1 MDEHFQV
8 REMEFFQISAFLVVF
23 PFFPSDNSVMIKV
36 RLGAYVR
43 RRLTLLFF
51 GDNKLKSNRNKY
63 RCRFFIL
70 HLFAI
75 IINDRQWQKL
85 LAVDDRNLSFFLP
98 SSSSSYF
105 LFHQHHNS
113 LTVVVCCFIF
123 LTLLTSNWVMW
134 LSFLACE
141 KLKIKISIKSIKFK
155 LLFHKA

>member
-85 LAVDDRNLSFFLP
+85 LAVDDRNLSFFCLLLLLLI
-98 SSSSSYF
+98 SYF
-105 LFHQHHNS
+105 INIITAWRSSFVVSSFSLYSLQIESCGFH
-113 LTVVVCCFIF
+113 F
-123 LTLLTSNWVMW
+123 
-134 LSFLACE
+134 
-141 KLKIKISIKSIKFK
+141 
-155 LLFHKA
+155 